1 MAAFRIGAAW
11 MILALGLIAPAITLA
26 QADLQSTIR
35 AQILQDPRT
44 ASMSQVQIDAL
55 VSALSQSA
63 QQQGLTPQDITW
75 RPTGEQPV
83 APTNFCAPYPQYLCV
98 MSAAFGFIGGDY
110 IIPLW
115 LAVLSL
121 LFLLTNALHK
131 HHERVNAFV
140 KTTTVPPAPIPPV
153 AGQNVAP
160 SHETA

>member
-1 MAAFRIGAAW
+1 MAVFRMRAAQI
-11 MILALGLIAPAITLA
+11 ILAIGLVAPALVLA

-44 ASMSQVQIDAL
+44 ASMSQVQIDAI
-55 VSALSQSA
+55 VSALSQGA
-63 QQQGLTPQDITW
+63 QQQGLTPQDLTW

-83 APTNFCAPYPQYLCV
+83 APSNFCAPYPRYLCV

-115 LAVLSL
+115 LAILSL

-131 HHERVNAFV
+131 HHERVNALV

-153 AGQNVAP
+153 TSSGLQ
-160 SHETA
+160 S